1 DMIIYY
7 AGNHEESAEGTQIE
21 YYAEGT
27 AETAYLGEG
36 LEVPAETGAYKA
48 VFDSE
53 EKITSLEKTGEY
65 GKVTMVKTSYFTTT
79 DSTYV
84 LADKVDVYN
93 VTDGIDADEIA
104 KEDEVIVIINDDG
117 ETNLIFIVG

>member
-1 DMIIYY
+1 MIIYY
-7 AGNHEESAEGTQIE
+7 TGNHEEGAEGTEIE
-21 YYAEGT
+21 YYADGT
-27 AETAYLGEG
+27 AETAYLAEG

-53 EKITSLEKTGEY
+53 EKITSLEKIGEY
-65 GKVTMVKTSYFTTT
+65 GKVTMVKASYFKTT

-93 VTDGIDADEIA
+93 VTDGIDADEILT
-104 KEDEVIVIINDDG
+104 EDEVIVVLNDDG
-117 ETNLIFIVG
+117 EVYLIFIVG